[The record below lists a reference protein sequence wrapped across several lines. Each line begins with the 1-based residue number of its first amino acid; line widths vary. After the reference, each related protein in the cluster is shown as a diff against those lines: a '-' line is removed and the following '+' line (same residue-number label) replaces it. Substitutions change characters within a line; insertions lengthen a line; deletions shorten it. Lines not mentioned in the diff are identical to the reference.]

1 MDFSVI
7 LNSAAP
13 LARGAATTIVVSG
26 LSIFLGGILA
36 MAFVFT
42 RQGTT
47 KISLMWRTF
56 IAVFVSLFRGTP
68 LLAQLIV
75 IFYVLPVFVGIEIN
89 PFPAAILTLSLNTAA
104 FQSEIYR
111 ASLKSISYGQ
121 IEAAQMVGLGVWR
134 TRLRIL
140 LPQMLRLSW
149 EPMTNEI
156 ITILKNSSL
165 ISVISVIELTRVGQQ
180 IAGATFRPSEAY
192 VAIAVLYFLMTS
204 LIVVAGHLL
213 RRRIATGAA

>member
-7 LNSAAP
+7 MSSAAP
-13 LARGAATTIVVSG
+13 LARGAATTMVVSG
-26 LSIFLGGILA
+26 LSIVLGGVLA

-42 RQGTT
+42 RQGATT
-47 KISLMWRTF
+47 VSLMWRAF
-56 IAVFVSLFRGTP
+56 IAAFVSLFRGTP

-75 IFYVLPVFVGIEIN
+75 IFYVLPVFVGIEIA
-89 PFPAAILTLSLNTAA
+89 PLPAAVLTLSLNTAA

-111 ASLKSISYGQ
+111 ASLKSIAQGQ
-121 IEAAQMVGLGVWR
+121 IEAAQMVGLSVWR

-149 EPMTNEI
+149 EPITNEI

-165 ISVISVIELTRVGQQ
+165 ISIISVIELTRVGQQ

-192 VAIAVLYFLMTS
+192 IAIAILYFLMTS
-204 LIVVAGHLL
+204 LIVAAGHLL
-213 RRRIATGAA
+213 RRRVAGAI